1 MSTTKKRKS
10 STSQKANHFKDML
23 LQIGSNFF
31 RNLFE
36 QLQEGIKSKVS
47 EFVQNAKRIATVTF
61 LIVVG
66 VLFLFVG
73 MANLIDSALGMKGAG
88 YLFIGIVLTLMGYL
102 MHILSK
108 SSK

>member
-1 MSTTKKRKS
+1 MNTTKKGKG
-10 STSQKANHFKDML
+10 STSQKANQFKDML

-36 QLQEGIKSKVS
+36 QLREGIKSKIS
-47 EFVQNAKRIATVTF
+47 EFVQNAKRVAVVTF

-66 VLFLFVG
+66 VLFLFIG

-88 YLFIGIVLTLMGYL
+88 YLFIGIVLTLIGYL